1 MAGRRARHAPGVEAQ
16 IGQRAAAWPGE
27 VAQSAPAMIL
37 KCIRCGTS
45 GLEKQGAE
53 YRCTPCGATYPIVGG
68 VPRFVGG
75 EFYSGSFGFQWKH
88 FARTQLD
95 SANGTTQSR
104 DTFVEKTGW
113 PLEALRGARV
123 LDAGC
128 GMGRFAEVCADAGAD
143 VHAVDLSVAA
153 EAASAN
159 LSARDNVSV
168 YQADIMNLPF
178 PDGSFDRIYSLGV
191 LHHTPDTRAAF
202 ARLVPLLKPG
212 GTITIWV
219 YSTELLVWR
228 GGELL
233 RRFTPG
239 LSRQT
244 LLKLS
249 RIAIPLYHVHRN
261 RLAGR
266 ITQVWLP
273 TSLHHTPEWRW
284 LDTFDWYAPKYQW
297 KHTAPEVEQWFRD
310 AGLGAIR
317 RGSFPVSVT
326 GERPATTAPPR
337 SDRDVAAATR

>member
-1 MAGRRARHAPGVEAQ
+1 MNLMCPGCKTVGLRRS
-16 IGQRAAAWPGE
+16 AAELTCA
-27 VAQSAPAMIL
+27 
-37 KCIRCGTS
+37 
-45 GLEKQGAE
+45 
-53 YRCTPCGATYPIVGG
+53 PCGARYPIVGG
-68 VPRFVGG
+68 IPRFVGG
-75 EFYSGSFGFQWKH
+75 EFYSGSFGFQWKR

-113 PLEALRGARV
+113 RLEDLKGATV

-128 GMGRFAEVCADAGAD
+128 GMGRFAEICANAGAD
-143 VHAVDLSVAA
+143 VHAIDLSVAV
-153 EAASAN
+153 EAAYAN
-159 LSARDNVSV
+159 LSARDNVSI

-178 PDGSFDRIYSLGV
+178 PAGSFDRIYSLGV

-233 RRFTPG
+233 RKLTPK
-239 LSRQT
+239 LSQRT

-249 RIAIPLYHVHRN
+249 RLAIPLYHLHMTRIPG
-261 RLAGR
+261 RLTR
-266 ITQVWLP
+266 VWLP
-273 TSLHHTPEWRW
+273 TSLHPTPEWRW

-297 KHTAPEVEQWFRD
+297 KHSFDEVERWFQD
-310 AGLGAIR
+310 AGLLSIR

-326 GERPATTAPPR
+326 GQCAAATAASVT
-337 SDRDVAAATR
+337 DRGVAAAAR